1 MAVLSREAP
10 NYDPT
15 QRERFLY
22 AVEEYLHY
30 LREAIEYND
39 ASRIQQR
46 LQALEKR
53 LALLEKGGN
62 TNG

>member
-10 NYDPT
+10 NYDPA
-15 QRERFLY
+15 QRERFLC

-53 LALLEKGGN
+53 LALQEKGGN